1 MPLHH
6 HLKKIMYS
14 KNNSSQEK
22 PKFYNG
28 HRNRKNHDELKISN
42 EDFNQKLNDQNQINI
57 LDIGFGSGESIVSQ
71 DFKQCNIF
79 GIESYLRGIVKMNKY
94 KNQEGISLNYT
105 GKDSHQVLVREVVR
119 EAVKILSTYRV
130 DSPESMGWAI
140 QECKEFLRVNF
151 NIKDSGRSDEWI
163 VEQYNRNRSVEDQ
176 VSTVEEIEEEV
187 RKWVNEI
194 PNS

>member
-1 MPLHH
+1 
-6 HLKKIMYS
+6 
-14 KNNSSQEK
+14 
-22 PKFYNG
+22 
-28 HRNRKNHDELKISN
+28 
-42 EDFNQKLNDQNQINI
+42 
-57 LDIGFGSGESIVSQ
+57 
-71 DFKQCNIF
+71 
-79 GIESYLRGIVKMNKY
+79 MNKY

-140 QECKEFLRVNF
+140 QQCKEFLRVNF

-176 VSTVEEIEEEV
+176 ITSVEEI
-187 RKWVNEI
+187 K
-194 PNS
+194 